1 MGHPTDWDEI
11 RCCVNTEI
19 GGFTHPLE
27 IHAPEIQPAKDWD
40 AGIRKLAE
48 QVSDHSIV
56 IGYSM
61 GARLAL
67 ALAIEFPERIA
78 GLILISGNPGI
89 ESDDQRKQR
98 FEHDRVLAGR
108 LEKLVSPEQR
118 EVFLEKWY
126 QQPVFATIPDHVRNS
141 EIARKLQHDHALWA
155 KVLRTFSVAEQPN
168 YWPRL
173 NSIEVPIWW
182 VAGQNDEKYSSIV
195 RRIVDESQSSKSKA
209 VIVKQSG
216 HIVHREQTQGLAQII
231 GEVLQALEGT

>member
-11 RCCVNTEI
+11 RCCVDTEI
-19 GGFTHPLE
+19 GGFSHPLE

-40 AGIRKLAE
+40 TGISKLAE
-48 QVSDHSIV
+48 QVPDHSIV

-78 GLILISGNPGI
+78 GLMLISGNPGI

-98 FEHDRVLAGR
+98 FEHDSVLAGR

-118 EVFLEKWY
+118 EVFLEMWY
-126 QQPVFATIPDHVRNS
+126 QQPVFATIPDQVRNS
-141 EIARKLQHDHALWA
+141 EIARKLQHDHALWS

-173 NSIEVPIWW
+173 NAIEVPIWM
-182 VAGQNDEKYSSIV
+182 VAGQNDEKYSSIA

-216 HIVHREQTQGLAQII
+216 HIVHREQTQGLVQII
-231 GEVLQALEGT
+231 GEFLQALEGT